1 MLSPYLQKTL
11 IMVSALGLTACTV
24 LGPDFE
30 GPEKVALPSHWTE
43 KDTQDAQLET
53 ERWWTQFNDETL
65 NELIESAAR
74 QNLNLEAA
82 GLRILQSRMV
92 LGITDSLNYPQVQQV
107 SGNLARSYNNDHS
120 FNSSNLSFDAGW
132 EMDVWGKYARGVE
145 SAEAS
150 YYATIASY
158 RNVAVSITAEVA
170 RNYLNYRTF
179 QERILLSQRNIEIQK
194 RVLSIT
200 QAQFDSGDVTE
211 LDVQQAKTQLYS
223 TQASLS
229 GLKIGMMQ
237 SKNAL
242 AVLLGQL
249 PEQVEPVLNSP
260 AIQQKMSQ
268 NNSAYDASHSR
279 ETSKYDDDSLIPKP
293 PILATSIN
301 ASLVLRRPDLQVS
314 ELLAHAQSAQI
325 GAAKTALY
333 PSFSLFGTIGIN
345 STVPAGDSFS
355 FTDSLTLAAGPSFTW
370 NIFQYG
376 RLKNNVRLQDA
387 KLQESLINYNQD
399 VIDAVQE
406 VSTAMSSY
414 TIYQE
419 QKKLRFDSVQA
430 AVRAF
435 NISMIQYQNGQITF
449 ERLLNSVTRMTQNE
463 DAYAQVKGNLANQ
476 VVALYK
482 SLGGGWQ
489 VTTGRPFV
497 DKKNID
503 QMKERTDWGGYL
515 DDPNTLPESASTTPK
530 ALQNKEAEE

>member
-1 MLSPYLQKTL
+1 MMLSPYVQKIL
-11 IMVSALGLTACTV
+11 IMTSVLSLTACTV

-30 GPEKVALPSHWTE
+30 GPEPVALPSHWT
-43 KDTQDAQLET
+43 KQDTQQAQVET
-53 ERWWTQFNDETL
+53 ERWWTQFNDPSL
-65 NELIESAAR
+65 NSLIDTATK

-92 LGITDSLNYPQVQQV
+92 LGISDSLRYPQVQQV
-107 SGNLARSYNNDHS
+107 SGNLARTYNNEHS

-132 EMDVWGKYARGVE
+132 EMDVWGKYARGTE
-145 SAEAS
+145 SAQAS
-150 YYATIASY
+150 YYAMIASY

-179 QERILLSQRNIEIQK
+179 QERILLSERNIEIQK
-194 RVLSIT
+194 RVLRIT

-229 GLKIGMMQ
+229 ALQIGMMQ

-242 AVLLGQL
+242 AVLLGLL
-249 PEQVEPVLNSP
+249 PEQVSPLLNSSE
-260 AIQQKMSQ
+260 IQQKVAKY
-268 NNSAYDASHSR
+268 NSDYNANRSR
-279 ETSKYDDDSLIPKP
+279 VTAGYDDDSLIPKP
-293 PILATSIN
+293 PVLAATVD
-301 ASLVLRRPDLQVS
+301 ASLVLRRPDLQVA
-314 ELLAHAQSAQI
+314 ELQAHAQSAQI
-325 GAAKTALY
+325 GAAKTELY
-333 PSFSLFGTIGIN
+333 PSFSLFGAIGIN

-355 FTDSLTLAAGPSFTW
+355 FSDSLTLSAGPSFSW
-370 NIFQYG
+370 NVFQYG
-376 RLKNNVRLQDA
+376 RVKNNVRLQDA
-387 KLQESLINYNQD
+387 KLQEALVNYNQD
-399 VIDAVQE
+399 VLEAVQE

-414 TIYQE
+414 SIYQD
-419 QKKLRFDSVQA
+419 QKKLRFDSVEA

-482 SLGGGWQ
+482 ALGGGWQ
-489 VTTGRPFV
+489 ATTGMPFV
-497 DKKNID
+497 SQKNID
-503 QMKERTDWGGYL
+503 QMKDRTDWGDYL
-515 DDPNTLPESASTTPK
+515 DDAPTLPDSATSSPESIQK
-530 ALQNKEAEE
+530 KESE